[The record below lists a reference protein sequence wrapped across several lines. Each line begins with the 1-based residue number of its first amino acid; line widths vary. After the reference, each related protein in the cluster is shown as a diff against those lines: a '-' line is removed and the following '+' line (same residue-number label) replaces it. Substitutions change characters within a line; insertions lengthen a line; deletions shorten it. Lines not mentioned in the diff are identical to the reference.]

1 MPKRRIFAVAGY
13 PVLHSRSPF
22 LFNSLF
28 KTLNIDASYTRISAS
43 CAKDALNTARD
54 LGINGMNVTS
64 PLKEEMVGLMDSFD
78 HHSRAINAVNTIVRK
93 NNKWAGYNTDYR
105 GVIRALR
112 SNGVSIKGHQ
122 ILILGAGGAASAAAY
137 GMKISHPKK
146 ITIANRNVKRAQSV
160 AERLDCEYTSLD
172 RIGEL
177 LEESDILISC
187 IPKPF
192 SVNTGKSIG
201 NNLIVLDA
209 NYKCAFPT
217 KRQRKDQTGLRF
229 IGGLDWLFFQ
239 ALPAFPILTGNK
251 VPKAFKEELRNKLNA
266 MEITNK
272 AHIALIGFM
281 GAGKTT
287 VGRILADELG
297 KEFIDTDLT
306 IEEFSK
312 QSIPNIFKQKG
323 EKKFREM
330 ETSLVEQTFQDS
342 RQKVVSLGGGAVM
355 NEKIQALIRQNCLV
369 IWLWVSV
376 REALKRID
384 NHTRPLLYSSSPEK
398 KAEILLAERKPFYAR
413 ASDLVIN
420 SEIRTPQEIVRRI
433 KYEMDQTFGN

>member
-1 MPKRRIFAVAGY
+1 MPKKRIFAVAGY

-28 KTLNIDASYTRISAS
+28 KTLDIDACYTRISAS
-43 CAKDALNTARD
+43 CANEALNTARD
-54 LGINGMNVTS
+54 MGINGMNVTS

-78 HHSRAINAVNTIVRK
+78 HHSRTINAVNTIVREK
-93 NNKWAGYNTDYR
+93 NKWAGYNTDYR
-105 GVIRALR
+105 GVIQALR
-112 SNGVSIKGHQ
+112 SNGVSFKGRQ

-137 GMKISHPKK
+137 GMKISQPKK
-146 ITIANRNVKRAQSV
+146 ITIASRNVKRAQSV
-160 AERLDCEYTSLD
+160 AERLGCEYTSLE

-177 LEESDILISC
+177 LEKSDILISC
-187 IPKPF
+187 IPESF
-192 SVNTGKSIG
+192 SVYTGRSIG
-201 NNLIVLDA
+201 KNLVVLDA
-209 NYKCAFPT
+209 NYKGTFPT
-217 KRQRKDQTGLRF
+217 KRGRKDQPGLRC

-239 ALPAFPILTGNK
+239 ALPAFQILTGNK

-312 QSIPNIFKQKG
+312 QSIPEIFKQKG
-323 EKKFREM
+323 ERTFREM
-330 ETSLVEQTFQDS
+330 EISLVEQIFRNS
-342 RQKVVSLGGGAVM
+342 HQKVVSLGGGAVM

-398 KAEILLAERKPFYAR
+398 KAKILLTERKPFYAR

-420 SEIRTPQEIVRRI
+420 SEMRTPQDIVRGI